1 MKRMNKEIIIE
12 KIKNTKEHI
21 RCALT
26 MFYFLFFYLLING
39 IQGNFILLLGAT
51 ATAIESSYLTCI
63 RLPRLHY
70 MLKMEE

>member
-1 MKRMNKEIIIE
+1 MMNKERILE

-26 MFYFLFFYLLING
+26 MFYFLFFYLMIYG
-39 IQGNFILLLGAT
+39 IQENIILFIGAT

-70 MLKMEE
+70 MLKMEK